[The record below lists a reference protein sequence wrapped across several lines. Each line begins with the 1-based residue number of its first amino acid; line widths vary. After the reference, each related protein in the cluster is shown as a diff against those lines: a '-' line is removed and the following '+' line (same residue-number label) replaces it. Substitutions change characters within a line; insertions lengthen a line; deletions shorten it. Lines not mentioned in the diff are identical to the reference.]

1 MLSFPLYC
9 ETLFLHLSPSTSPSS
24 FGQSHKMVAS
34 VLWSMLNDVPASDD
48 INIIFFGLLTPGT
61 MSHRSKCRCL
71 CIFFSPCFCYFF
83 FKNVFFL
90 LTICA
95 WSGLPLS
102 FLWAEKRIR
111 RVLDRKEQ
119 VKRKGSLFA
128 FASSVWAFFKR
139 TAVPASPFS
148 SGS

>member
-48 INIIFFGLLTPGT
+48 INIIFFWFAHPWNDESQRQMPLFVYFFPPVFLL
-61 MSHRSKCRCL
+61 
-71 CIFFSPCFCYFF
+71 FF

-119 VKRKGSLFA
+119 VNRKGSLFA